1 MSYKMIDRDLIYVG
15 KIARVYTLK
24 KNDDTNVKDKYIPI
38 DYEQYRSIIFTIDKD
53 GLCNDLLYDSPKY
66 AVLNHTDND
75 IYWSNMLKENKHW
88 GFEPKL
94 VVIDAINIG
103 MLLKKLG
110 FGEQLTIDNIK
121 YIKNVIFNKKIL
133 EGKCYQFGLVPTTSS
148 KIIGWCNKGTD
159 KEKYIIGP
167 TKLYNE
173 MKPYRDA
180 INKFGSDKKISILKK
195 GIQVNLDAFKPSR
208 KEGKVK
214 KKIYER

>member
-1 MSYKMIDRDLIYVG
+1 MSNKIIKRDSICIGHVAKLDTIRIVDNRFIPEIYKV
-15 KIARVYTLK
+15 
-24 KNDDTNVKDKYIPI
+24 
-38 DYEQYRSIIFTIDKD
+38 YRSILFTIDDD

-66 AVLNHTDND
+66 AVLNYTDND
-75 IYWSNMLKENKHW
+75 VYWSNMLKENKQC
-88 GFEPKL
+88 GYDLKV
-94 VVIDAINIG
+94 VVINTQNIG
-103 MLLKKLG
+103 LFLKKMG
-110 FGEQLTIDNIK
+110 FNDELTDYDIN

-148 KIIGWCNKGTD
+148 KIIGWCNKETD
-159 KEKYIIGP
+159 KEKYIIGQ

>member
-53 GLCNDLLYDSPKY
+53 GLCNDLLYESPKY
-66 AVLNHTDND
+66 AVLNHTNND
-75 IYWSNMLKENKHW
+75 IYWSMLLDENKHW
-88 GFEPKL
+88 GFDPKV
-94 VVIDAINIG
+94 VVINSQNIG
-103 MLLKKLG
+103 LFLKKMG
-110 FGEQLTIDNIK
+110 FNDELTDYDIN

-133 EGKCYQFGLVPTTSS
+133 DDKCYQFGLVPTTSS
-148 KIIGWCNKGTD
+148 KIIGWCNKETD
-159 KEKYIIGP
+159 KEKYIIGQ

>member
-1 MSYKMIDRDLIYVG
+1 MINKTIKRDLICIEHVAKLDTI
-15 KIARVYTLK
+15 KIVDNKFIPVIY
-24 KNDDTNVKDKYIPI
+24 NV
-38 DYEQYRSIIFTIDKD
+38 YRSILFTIDDD

-66 AVLNHTDND
+66 AVLNYTDND
-75 IYWSNMLKENKHW
+75 VYWSNMLKENKHW
-88 GFEPKL
+88 GFDPKV
-94 VVIDAINIG
+94 VVINTQNIG
-103 MLLKKLG
+103 LFLKKMG
-110 FGEQLTIDNIK
+110 FNDELTDYDIN

-133 EGKCYQFGLVPTTSS
+133 DDKCYQFGLIPSS
-148 KIIGWCNKGTD
+148 NKKNIGWYD
-159 KEKYIIGP
+159 KDRYKIKYEVGP